1 MSDICYNDREF
12 SRCGGA
18 EEPQTA
24 KGIVKINYKEDFEVV
39 VELMAGDEPYKIGE
53 VDDFEIKFQ
62 VGVATYSVGRKA
74 GVWNRCELADENKV
88 RCFLSK
94 HKLHVGRLRV
104 EVYVKTQD
112 ANFDNG
118 KRLHVAIAE
127 GVVELVRENSR
138 FDAAEIKAYIPMVLT
153 DAYKLAKEHGYE
165 GTQEEYYNTFSDI
178 TSLLGE
184 LRAVA
189 GNERQRVEAE
199 KKREEYTDK
208 IHATLGEAE
217 RLAALRKKEYE
228 QEMEVRKVVEAEPKD
243 PQYNI
248 WFDTKTGTVKRTPV
262 EDHLS
267 CTTYRVYYMGAYTV
281 KGRLGTF
288 SAPYSDS
295 GNQYV
300 KELDLSRWDTTLIT
314 DVSAMFY
321 SWKALRSVNFDG
333 WTMKN
338 VRDANGMFEN
348 CDCLK
353 YIDTSSWQMK
363 SLQNAGFMFSY
374 CTGLD
379 ALDTSSWD
387 LSELT
392 SGSFMFRNCSS
403 LQELDTSKWDLSN
416 IKWTGAM
423 FENCSS
429 LKKLD
434 FRNSTFRKVDSASD
448 MFYGVDS
455 LQELWLPLTFD
466 LLEELKI
473 NGTSKWGETEEGLK
487 SLKWTFGEG
496 ADDRV
501 AKGLKPCVITLDRK
515 VYDRLS
521 DEERAAAAKK
531 GWTIAKD

>member
-1 MSDICYNDREF
+1 MCYNDREF

-39 VELMAGDEPYKIGE
+39 VELMAGEEPYKIGE

-112 ANFDNG
+112 ENFENG

-153 DAYKLAKEHGYE
+153 DAYKLAKEHGYG

-178 TSLLGE
+178 TSL
-184 LRAVA
+184 
-189 GNERQRVEAE
+189 
-199 KKREEYTDK
+199 
-208 IHATLGEAE
+208 LGEAE

-228 QEMEVRKVVEAEPKD
+228 QEMEIRKVVEAEPKD

-262 EDHLS
+262 EDHL
-267 CTTYRVYYMGAYTV
+267 CETTYRVYYMGAYTV
-281 KGRLGTF
+281 RGELGMFSMPWGR
-288 SAPYSDS
+288 
-295 GNQYV
+295 GNAYV
-300 KELDLSRWDTTLIT
+300 KELDLSRWDTTLMT
-314 DVSAMFY
+314 DVNNMF
-321 SWKALRSVNFDG
+321 SNWKELRFVNVDG
-333 WTMKN
+333 WKMKN
-338 VRDANGMFEN
+338 VRGARSMFNN
-348 CDCLK
+348 CEELR
-353 YIDTSSWQMK
+353 YIDTSKWNLSNLKDAENMFSFCK
-363 SLQNAGFMFSY
+363 SLQ
-374 CTGLD
+374 TLD
-379 ALDTSSWD
+379 ASSWD
-387 LSELT
+387 LSELEN
-392 SGSFMFRNCSS
+392 GVGMFNNCE
-403 LQELDTSKWDLSN
+403 ELRYIDTSKWNLSN
-416 IKWTGAM
+416 LKNADYM
-423 FENCSS
+423 FFCCSS

-434 FRNSTFRKVDSASD
+434 FRNSTFRKVNDASG
-448 MFYGVDS
+448 MLGGVGD
-455 LQELWLPLTFD
+455 LLELWLPLTFD
-466 LLEELKI
+466 QLEELKI
-473 NGTSKWGETEEGLK
+473 NDTSKWGETEEGLK

-501 AKGLKPCVITLDRK
+501 ARGLKPCVITLDRK

>member
-1 MSDICYNDREF
+1 MSDICYN
-12 SRCGGA
+12 GA

-112 ANFDNG
+112 ANFENG

-138 FDAAEIKAYIPMVLT
+138 FDAAEIKAYVPMVLT
-153 DAYKLAKEHGYE
+153 DAYKLAKEHGYG

-184 LRAVA
+184 LRSVA
-189 GNERQRVEAE
+189 ENESQRVEAE

-248 WFDTKTGTVKRTPV
+248 WFDMKTGTVKRTPV
-262 EDHLS
+262 EDPLS

-281 KGRLGTF
+281 KGWYGALARGYGG
-288 SAPYSDS
+288 PEK
-295 GNQYV
+295 NEYV
-300 KELDLSRWDTTLIT
+300 KELDLSRWDTTLMT
-314 DVSAMFY
+314 SAVEMF
-321 SWKALRSVNFDG
+321 SGWENLKFVDLDG
-333 WTMKN
+333 WTMEN
-338 VRDANGMFEN
+338 VENTRNMFSGCN
-348 CDCLK
+348 
-353 YIDTSSWQMK
+353 
-363 SLQNAGFMFSY
+363 SLQ
-374 CTGLD
+374 T
-379 ALDTSSWD
+379 LDTSSWD
-387 LSELT
+387 LSNLIKA
-392 SGSFMFRNCSS
+392 GAMFSDCNS
-403 LQELDTSKWDLSN
+403 LQTLDTSSWNLSN
-416 IKWTGAM
+416 LIEAVVM
-423 FENCSS
+423 FDNCNSLQTLDTSSWNLSNLIETSYMFSGCSS

-434 FRNSTFRKVDSASD
+434 FRNSTFRKVESAND
-448 MFYGVDS
+448 MLRGVDS

-501 AKGLKPCVITLDRK
+501 ARGLKPCVITLDRK

-531 GWTIAKD
+531 GWTIAKY

>member
-1 MSDICYNDREF
+1 MSDMCYNYREF

-39 VELMAGDEPYKIGE
+39 VELMAGEEPYKIGE

-138 FDAAEIKAYIPMVLT
+138 FDAAEIKAYVPMVLT
-153 DAYKLAKEHGYE
+153 DAYKLAKEHGYG

-184 LRAVA
+184 LRSVA
-189 GNERQRVEAE
+189 ENESQRVEAE

-208 IHATLGEAE
+208 MYFALNEAKSFAE
-217 RLAALRKKEYE
+217 LWKKEYR
-228 QEMEVRKVVEAEPKD
+228 QEMEACKMIEALPKD
-243 PQYNI
+243 PHYNI
-248 WFDTKTGTVKRTPV
+248 WFDTETGTVRKTPV
-262 EDHLS
+262 EDRLLHTAS
-267 CTTYRVYYMGAYTV
+267 KVYYMGAYTAV
-281 KGRLGTF
+281 DRLTVC
-288 SAPYSDS
+288 SDEGKTIGNGDRIS
-295 GNQYV
+295 GNQNITY
-300 KELDLSRWDTTLIT
+300 LDLSRWDTTRVNIMEGMFLNWVSLI
-314 DVSAMFY
+314 F
-321 SWKALRSVNFDG
+321 VNLEG
-333 WTMKN
+333 WTMESATN
-338 VRDANGMFEN
+338 TDDMF
-348 CDCLK
+348 CCCGDLR
-353 YIDTSSWQMK
+353 YVDTSQ
-363 SLQNAGFMFSY
+363 
-374 CTGLD
+374 
-379 ALDTSSWD
+379 WD
-387 LSELT
+387 LSWVR
-392 SGSFMFRNCSS
+392 SANSMFAQCES
-403 LQELDTSKWDLSN
+403 LQELDTSGWKLSLLN
-416 IKWTGAM
+416 SADEM
-423 FENCSS
+423 FLNCES
-429 LKKLD
+429 LNKLD
-434 FRNSTFRKVDSASD
+434 FRNSTFRNVYNADS
-448 MFYGVDS
+448 MFDGVNS

-466 LLEELKI
+466 LLDELHI

-501 AKGLKPCVITLDRK
+501 AKGLKPCVITLDGK

>member
-94 HKLHVGRLRV
+94 HKLHVGRLRT

-138 FDAAEIKAYIPMVLT
+138 FDAAEIKAYVPMVLT
-153 DAYKLAKEHGYE
+153 DAYKLAKEHGYG

-184 LRAVA
+184 LRSVA
-189 GNERQRVEAE
+189 ENESQRVEAE

-208 IHATLGEAE
+208 MYFALNEAKSFAK
-217 RLAALRKKEYE
+217 LWKKEYR
-228 QEMEVRKVVEAEPKD
+228 QEMEACKMIEALPKD
-243 PQYNI
+243 PHYNI
-248 WFDTKTGTVKRTPV
+248 WFDMETGTVRKTPV
-262 EDHLS
+262 EDRLPYS
-267 CTTYRVYYMGAYTV
+267 ASRIYYMGAYTV
-281 KGRLGTF
+281 KEEYLGNVCSTKREKDGG
-288 SAPYSDS
+288 YIS
-295 GNQYV
+295 GNDHITY
-300 KELDLSRWDTTLIT
+300 LDLSRWNTTRVMNVSCMLEGWGDLIFV
-314 DVSAMFY
+314 D
-321 SWKALRSVNFDG
+321 FDG
-333 WTMKN
+333 WTMEN
-338 VRDANGMFEN
+338 VKDANGMFCCCGE
-348 CDCLK
+348 LR
-353 YIDTSSWQMK
+353 YIDTSKWNLSW
-363 SLQNAGFMFSY
+363 LRYAFDMFIY
-374 CTGLD
+374 C
-379 ALDTSSWD
+379 
-387 LSELT
+387 E
-392 SGSFMFRNCSS
+392 S
-403 LQELDTSKWDLSN
+403 LQELDTSSWNLSDELEVTYN
-416 IKWTGAM
+416 M
-423 FENCSS
+423 FQGCSS

-434 FRNSTFRKVDSASD
+434 FRSSSFRKVTDADD
-448 MFYGVDS
+448 MFGDTSS

-466 LLEELKI
+466 QLEELKI
-473 NGTSKWGETEEGLK
+473 NDTSKWGETEEGLK

-501 AKGLKPCVITLDRK
+501 ARGLKPCVITLDRK

-531 GWTIAKD
+531 GWTIAKY

>member
-1 MSDICYNDREF
+1 MSDYREI

-138 FDAAEIKAYIPMVLT
+138 FDAAEIKAYMPMVLT
-153 DAYKLAKEHGYE
+153 DAYKLAKEHGYG

-178 TSLLGE
+178 TSL
-184 LRAVA
+184 
-189 GNERQRVEAE
+189 
-199 KKREEYTDK
+199 
-208 IHATLGEAE
+208 LGEAE

-228 QEMEVRKVVEAEPKD
+228 QEMEIRKVVEAEPKD

-248 WFDTKTGTVKRTPV
+248 WFDTETGTVKRTPV
-262 EDHLS
+262 EDHLWE
-267 CTTYRVYYMGAYTV
+267 TTYRVYYMGAYTV
-281 KGRLGTF
+281 RGELGTF
-288 SAPYSDS
+288 SMPWGR
-295 GNQYV
+295 GNEYV
-300 KELDLSRWDTTLIT
+300 KELDLSRWDTTLMT
-314 DVSAMFY
+314 DVNNMF
-321 SWKALRSVNFDG
+321 SNWKELRFVNVDG
-333 WTMKN
+333 WKMNN
-338 VRDANGMFEN
+338 VRNARSMFKN
-348 CDCLK
+348 CGKLMC
-353 YIDTSSWQMK
+353 IDTSKWNLSNLK
-363 SLQNAGFMFSY
+363 DAEEMFSWCY
-374 CTGLD
+374 WLKTLD
-379 ALDTSSWD
+379 SSSWD
-387 LSELT
+387 LSKLEN
-392 SGSFMFRNCSS
+392 GNAMFHNCNS
-403 LQELDTSKWDLSN
+403 LQKLDTSKWNLSN
-416 IKWTGAM
+416 LKEADYM
-423 FENCSS
+423 FYSCTS

-434 FRNSTFRKVDSASD
+434 FRNSTFRKVEQAENA
-448 MFYGVDS
+448 FNAGY

-473 NGTSKWGETEEGLK
+473 NDTSKWGETEEGLK

-521 DEERAAAAKK
+521 DEERAAVAKK

>member
-1 MSDICYNDREF
+1 MSDMCYNDREF

-74 GVWNRCELADENKV
+74 GVWNRCELADENKI

-112 ANFDNG
+112 ANFENG

-127 GVVELVRENSR
+127 GVVELVRENSK
-138 FDAAEIKAYIPMVLT
+138 FDAAEIKAYVPMVLT
-153 DAYKLAKEHGYE
+153 DAYKLAKEHGYG

-184 LRAVA
+184 LRTVA

-228 QEMEVRKVVEAEPKD
+228 QEMEVRKVVEQEPKD

-281 KGRLGTF
+281 KGRLGRF
-288 SAPYSDS
+288 SAPYGNS

-300 KELDLSRWDTTLIT
+300 KELDLSRWDTTLMT

-321 SWKALRSVNFDG
+321 NWKALRSVNFDG

-338 VRDANGMFEN
+338 VRDANAMFEN
-348 CDCLK
+348 CEYLR
-353 YIDTSSWQMK
+353 YIDTSSWQMT
-363 SLQNAGFMFSY
+363 SLYDAHFMFSF
-374 CTGLD
+374 CRSLKTLD
-379 ALDTSSWD
+379 ASSWD
-387 LSELT
+387 LSELER
-392 SGSFMFRNCSS
+392 GHYMFRGCYS

-416 IKWTGAM
+416 IKWTGSM
-423 FENCSS
+423 FQNCSS

-434 FRNSTFRKVDSASD
+434 FRNSTFRKVEGAND

-473 NGTSKWGETEEGLK
+473 NDTSKWGETEEGLK
-487 SLKWTFGEG
+487 SLKWTFDEG

-531 GWTIAKD
+531 GWTIAKY

>member
-1 MSDICYNDREF
+1 MSDICYN
-12 SRCGGA
+12 GA

-74 GVWNRCELADENKV
+74 GVWNRCELADENKI

-104 EVYVKTQD
+104 EVYVKNQD

-138 FDAAEIKAYIPMVLT
+138 FDAAEIKAYVPMVLT
-153 DAYKLAKEHGYE
+153 DAYKLAKEHGYG

-189 GNERQRVEAE
+189 GNESQRVEAE

-300 KELDLSRWDTTLIT
+300 KELDLSRWDTTLMT

-321 SWKALRSVNFDG
+321 NWVALRGVNFDG

-348 CDCLK
+348 CDSLK

-363 SLQNAGFMFSY
+363 NLQNTHYMFSY
-374 CTGLD
+374 CRSLKT
-379 ALDTSSWD
+379 LDTSKWD

>member
-1 MSDICYNDREF
+1 MSDMCYNDREF

-39 VELMAGDEPYKIGE
+39 VELMAGEEPYKIGE

-153 DAYKLAKEHGYE
+153 DAYKLAKEHGYG

-184 LRAVA
+184 LRSVA
-189 GNERQRVEAE
+189 KNESQRVEAE

-281 KGRLGTF
+281 KGRLGRF
-288 SAPYSDS
+288 SAPYGDS

-387 LSELT
+387 LS
-392 SGSFMFRNCSS
+392 
-403 LQELDTSKWDLSN
+403 N
-416 IKWTGAM
+416 IKWTRSM
-423 FENCSS
+423 FQNCSS

-434 FRNSTFRKVDSASD
+434 FRNSTFRKVEGAND

-531 GWTIAKD
+531 GWTIAKY